1 LPGRRAY
8 NRLVVSDH
16 WDTRSIPIEEQ
27 PAFTA
32 DQGDADPRPRLPD
45 PLPVRLV
52 AVEHVHMTAP
62 RDAEEKLDAFY
73 VGLLGFDRYCG
84 PEAGQ
89 GELVFRAE
97 NFLLRFRL
105 LDPPIVHDT
114 LRPQGIEVL
123 DLLELEKRFIE
134 AELEYTRERG
144 ITPGRETLLLLDPGG
159 NWVEIGEIR
168 LVQ

>member
-1 LPGRRAY
+1 MTE
-8 NRLVVSDH
+8 H
-16 WDTRSIPIEEQ
+16 WDQRSIPIEEE
-27 PAFTA
+27 PSFGA
-32 DQGDADPRPRLPD
+32 DAGDADPRPRLPD

-52 AVEHVHMTAP
+52 AVEHVRMTAP

-84 PEAGQ
+84 PEAGE

-114 LRPQGIEVL
+114 LRPQGIEVN
-123 DLLELEKRFIE
+123 DLLELEKKLVG
-134 AELEYTRERG
+134 AELKYTRERG
-144 ITPGRETLLLLDPGG
+144 ITPGRETLLLLDPAG

>member
-1 LPGRRAY
+1 MTE
-8 NRLVVSDH
+8 H
-16 WDTRSIPIEEQ
+16 WDQRSIPIEDDA
-27 PAFTA
+27 AFDA
-32 DQGDADPRPRLPD
+32 DVGSADPRPRLPE

-52 AVEHVHMTAP
+52 AVEHVRMIAP
-62 RDAEEKLDAFY
+62 RDAEEQLDAFY

-114 LRPQGIEVL
+114 LRPQGIEVI
-123 DLLELEKRFIE
+123 DLLQLEKRFIE